1 MIGCGSRVRET
12 RHQLDQPIRME
23 DVNDV
28 RTYCKHG
35 RLVNIAVI
43 AELVIMCL
51 LIIING
57 ALCNYLKTINPGKG

>member
-51 LIIING
+51 IIING

>member
-28 RTYCKHG
+28 RAYCKHG

-51 LIIING
+51 LIIYIING
-57 ALCNYLKTINPGKG
+57 ALCEY

>member
-28 RTYCKHG
+28 RTYCKHR
-35 RLVNIAVI
+35 RLINIAVI
-43 AELVIMCL
+43 AELVVMCL